1 MTWDC
6 IQSKW
11 EQAPLPADSWLAA
24 LNRSRRR
31 EEQSRTELSPVLLAL
46 AGAATSH
53 HCPADAP
60 SASAGEPSHISA
72 DSLST
77 YSSKAVAAGS
87 DGVDRGFSEGCLSVF
102 VHCSSGAVALQAAV
116 LC

>member
-1 MTWDC
+1 M
-6 IQSKW
+6 
-11 EQAPLPADSWLAA
+11 
-24 LNRSRRR
+24 RSRA
-31 EEQSRTELSPVLLAL
+31 ELSPVLLAL

-60 SASAGEPSHISA
+60 RASAGEPSHISA

-87 DGVDRGFSEGCLSVF
+87 DGVDRGFSEGCLSIF